1 MHFDDVWARVFI
13 LGILVAFVVMAHLMK
28 IAVGDLRWL
37 AQQFFDRCDDNPS
50 CVPDV
55 TEEKVLPPNLPPPP
69 PPEQAIEGVLKAIR
83 DQKATTTTSIP
94 VLCYSGTALTNLQ
107 AAASECDALK
117 AMLQDRINDSTA

>member
-1 MHFDDVWARVFI
+1 MHSDFNLVLFVLGVAIGTVMVWIARVAI
-13 LGILVAFVVMAHLMK
+13 
-28 IAVGDLRWL
+28 GDARWL
-37 AQQFFDRCDDNPS
+37 AGQFFDRCDDNPS